1 MSRSDV
7 TVMHCRKCNERF
19 NVLREWSG
27 KVKCPACDVPLEVSQ
42 VDGERPAGFAVDE
55 PVGRNI
61 GGCHIQ
67 SVLGRGSMG
76 AVYRALHLGLQRDV
90 AVKMLPVTAQN
101 RPILKRLVF
110 EARTIAKLEHPN
122 IVQVYDVGIQAPYL
136 FIVMQLIK
144 GATLAERIRQGL
156 VVIKEAVAI
165 IKQIARGLAAAHGRG
180 VIHRDLK
187 PENIMLT
194 EEGMVKIMD
203 FGLAKD
209 VESLD
214 ELSGH
219 VVGTPYYIA
228 PEVWL
233 NQKFDA
239 RSDLYSLGAIFYFV
253 VCGRRLFEASS
264 MSELMKC
271 HLKVLPAQ
279 PKDVNK
285 AVSEPLSAIIMKLL
299 AKEPA
304 RRYSSAKA
312 FVQDLEAY
320 ERGEE
325 VQALMD
331 FKKFIK
337 CRFCDTLNPPNVARC
352 KVCGEDLRPSVI
364 ALEIAVRENEFNCKN
379 CGRIVEKG
387 RKSCPGCGKS
397 FCHRCLVRIAALGS
411 FCEYCASAK
420 R

>member
-7 TVMHCRKCNERF
+7 TVMLCPQCRERF
-19 NVLREWSG
+19 NVLREWRG
-27 KVKCPACDVPLEVSQ
+27 KVKCPVCDVPLE
-42 VDGERPAGFAVDE
+42 GHPEEAERPAGFAVQE
-55 PVGRNI
+55 PVGQTI
-61 GGCHIQ
+61 GGCRIQ
-67 SVLGRGSMG
+67 SVLGRGTMG
-76 AVYRALHLGLQRDV
+76 AVYRALHTGLQREV
-90 AVKMLPVTAQN
+90 AVKMLPVTPQN

-136 FIVMQLIK
+136 FIVMQLVR
-144 GATLAERIRQGL
+144 GVTLAERIRQGL
-156 VVIKEAVAI
+156 IVIEEAVAV
-165 IKQIARGLAAAHGRG
+165 IKQVAKGLVAAHGRG

-194 EEGMVKIMD
+194 EDGTVKIMD
-203 FGLAKD
+203 FGLARD
-209 VESLD
+209 VESFD

-233 NQKFDA
+233 NQKFDE
-239 RSDLYSLGAIFYFV
+239 RSDLYSLGAVFYYM
-253 VCGRRLFEASS
+253 VCGRRLFDAGSLS
-264 MSELMKC
+264 DLMRC
-271 HLKVLPAQ
+271 HLKVLPAP

-304 RRYSSAKA
+304 RRYSSARA
-312 FVQDLEAY
+312 FLHDLEAY
-320 ERGEE
+320 ERGDE

-331 FKKFIK
+331 FKKFVK

-352 KVCGEDLRPSVI
+352 RICGEDLRPSVV
-364 ALEIAVRENEFNCKN
+364 ALEIAIRDNEFKCRN
-379 CGRIVEKG
+379 CGMIVEKG
-387 RKSCPGCGKS
+387 RKSCPTCSKP
-397 FCHRCLVRIAALGS
+397 FCHRCLVRIAVLGS
-411 FCEYCASAK
+411 FCEYCASAN